1 MREQGGAAKECDVS
15 QCRILVVEDDVLVR
29 RAYERVL
36 AEHSITA
43 VGNGDDALAELNKQ
57 HFDAIVS
64 DIDVPGMSGIELLKA
79 VRKTNWEIPVVFITG
94 CPSVNTAQDA
104 VNFGAFGYLTKPVTP
119 DELKRAVARATR
131 GRSLNAPQ
139 RPAVQSAEAL
149 EARFDRAIDQL
160 YMAFQPIVAVSEGR
174 VMGYEALLRTEEKS
188 LVRPPDL
195 LAAAEQLGELDRLGR
210 AVRSKVAQAIPT
222 APPGVRI
229 FINLHARDLLDD
241 ELLSAASPLAPFA
254 DRVVLE
260 ITERASLEGVDDDLS
275 RLMRLREQGY
285 WLAIDDLGAG
295 YAGLT
300 SVTRLEPE
308 VVKLDMS
315 LVRGIDAN
323 RTQQQFV
330 ASISQVCRE
339 LGMQVVTEGVETPAE
354 RDTLLGLGCDLLQG
368 YLYGRPARTFE
379 APVF

>member
-1 MREQGGAAKECDVS
+1 MNQS
-15 QCRILVVEDDVLVR
+15 RILVVEDDVLVR

-36 AEHSITA
+36 AEHTVTA
-43 VGNGDDALAELNKQ
+43 VGNGHDALLELGKNR
-57 HFDAIVS
+57 FDAIVS
-64 DIDVPGMSGIELLKA
+64 DIDVPGLSGIELLKA
-79 VRKTNWEIPVVFITG
+79 VRRTDWEVPVVFVTG
-94 CPSVNTAQDA
+94 CPSVHTAQDA

-131 GRSLNAPQ
+131 GRAVAPGH
-139 RPAVQSAEAL
+139 RISVEVVPADGLA
-149 EARFDRAIDQL
+149 ARFERAIEGI
-160 YMAFQPIVAVSEGR
+160 YMAFQPIVSVRDRR

-195 LAAAEQLGELDRLGR
+195 IAAAEQLGSLDRLGR
-210 AVRSKVAQAIPT
+210 AARAKVAQAIPQ
-222 APPGVRI
+222 APADARI
-229 FINLHARDLLDD
+229 FINLHAQDLLDD
-241 ELLSAASPLAPFA
+241 ELLSPSSPLAPFA

-260 ITERASLEGVDDDLS
+260 ITERASLDGVDDALG

-315 LVRGIDAN
+315 LVRGVDAS

-330 ASISQVCRE
+330 ASISHVCRE
-339 LGMQVVTEGVETPAE
+339 LGMRVVTEGVETPAE
-354 RDTLLGLGCDLLQG
+354 RDTLIGLGCDVLQG
-368 YLYGRPARTFE
+368 YLFGRPSRVFE
-379 APVF
+379 TPVF